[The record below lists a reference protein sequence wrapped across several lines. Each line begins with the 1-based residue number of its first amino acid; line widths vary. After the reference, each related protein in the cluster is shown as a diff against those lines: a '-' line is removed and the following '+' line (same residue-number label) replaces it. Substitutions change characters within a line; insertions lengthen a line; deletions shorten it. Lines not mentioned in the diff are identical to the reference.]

1 VHEYIGAIF
10 YTCNYIFYAVFNTL
24 FFFNKDVETVKLL
37 KAKEGGENVQILT
50 TCSILERTLRTN
62 RLTPSQSLNV
72 LDINC
77 LEDVAGIRAA
87 LDVLSTYL
95 GDDFVDN
102 FKRLDGFSKCLEAAK
117 YMCND
122 PNRSTIQLFLLKQLV
137 RHDPNGLGAVQE
149 RCKRKELKW
158 IMPPQAEVKNR
169 LVVNGR
175 ERITLFIFFRSVTP
189 VRNLN
194 RAF

>member
-1 VHEYIGAIF
+1 M
-10 YTCNYIFYAVFNTL
+10 
-24 FFFNKDVETVKLL
+24 KLL
-37 KAKEGGENVQILT
+37 KVKEAGKNVQIMS
-50 TCSILERTLRTN
+50 TCSILERTLRTIN
-62 RLTPSQSLNV
+62 VTPQSPNA

-77 LEDVAGIRAA
+77 LKDVAGIRAA

-137 RHDPNGLGAVQE
+137 RHDPNGLDAVQE

-158 IMPPQAEVKNR
+158 IMPPQAEVKNH
-169 LVVNGR
+169 LVVNVR
-175 ERITLFIFFRSVTP
+175 ERI
-189 VRNLN
+189 NLIYT
-194 RAF
+194 